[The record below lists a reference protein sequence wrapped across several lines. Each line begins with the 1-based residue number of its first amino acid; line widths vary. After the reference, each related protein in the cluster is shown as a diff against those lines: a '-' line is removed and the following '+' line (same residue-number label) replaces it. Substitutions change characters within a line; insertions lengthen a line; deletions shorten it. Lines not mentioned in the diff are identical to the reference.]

1 MMKTGVS
8 IFAAAIVQIIW
19 GLLPIYWKTID
30 NFNASFILSMRIIT
44 TLIFTFIIIFQNG
57 SIKKL
62 YRGKKELIA
71 ILFAGLFIGL
81 NWYFYIYAVNSNRVL
96 ESGLAYYISP
106 ILSIL
111 IGIIFFKEKKNAL
124 EYTAIVLMIIGI
136 LYQTYAIGYPPVL
149 SLIMAST
156 FSIYTA
162 LKKITSYSAWESLFL
177 ESLSI
182 LIPALFLF
190 KIYYP
195 DQPQPI
201 NTWIILLMIGF
212 VTGLPLYLF
221 SLVVKNIPISTLGC
235 LQFICPILET
245 ILGALIY
252 KKELPISK
260 IITFIIIISAASLY
274 AFSLIKN
281 AKKSN

>member
-1 MMKTGVS
+1 MMKIGVS

-44 TLIFTFIIIFQNG
+44 TLIFTFIIILQNG

-111 IGIIFFKEKKNAL
+111 I
-124 EYTAIVLMIIGI
+124 
-136 LYQTYAIGYPPVL
+136 
-149 SLIMAST
+149 
-156 FSIYTA
+156 
-162 LKKITSYSAWESLFL
+162 
-177 ESLSI
+177 
-182 LIPALFLF
+182 
-190 KIYYP
+190 
-195 DQPQPI
+195 
-201 NTWIILLMIGF
+201 
-212 VTGLPLYLF
+212 
-221 SLVVKNIPISTLGC
+221 
-235 LQFICPILET
+235 
-245 ILGALIY
+245 
-252 KKELPISK
+252 
-260 IITFIIIISAASLY
+260 
-274 AFSLIKN
+274 
-281 AKKSN
+281 

>member
-1 MMKTGVS
+1 MKTGVS
-8 IFAAAIVQIIW
+8 IFIAAIVQIIW
-19 GLLPIYWKTID
+19 GLLPIYWKAID

-44 TLIFTFIIIFQNG
+44 TLIFTFIIILKNG

-62 YRGKKELIA
+62 YRGKKQLIA

-111 IGIIFFKEKKNAL
+111 IGIIFFKEKKTAL
-124 EYTAIVLMIIGI
+124 EYAAIILMIIGI
-136 LYQTYAIGYPPVL
+136 LYQTYTIGYPPVL

-177 ESLSI
+177 ESLFI
-182 LIPALFLF
+182 LIPGLFLF
-190 KIYYP
+190 KMYYP
-195 DQPQPI
+195 SQPQPI
-201 NTWIILLMIGF
+201 NTWIILLIIGF

-252 KKELPISK
+252 KEELPIYK

>member
-44 TLIFTFIIIFQNG
+44 TLIFTFIIILQNG

-195 DQPQPI
+195 AQPQPI

-252 KKELPISK
+252 KEELPISK